1 VVLLCAGNLWSD
13 DEGLVVSPILKRVV
27 YPWLAN
33 SGYLRHRADGGSFCV
48 ITYHGILPEGYRVSD
63 PQQDGSLV
71 SAENFR
77 SQLRLLKECYH
88 IVSPEQVRDWAVD
101 GKALP
106 ELAILLTC
114 DDGLRNALTG
124 MTPILREENLSC
136 LFFVLGASVAENA
149 QMLWYEE
156 LYLLMLAAPAGNYPF
171 DFPGVTVEL
180 ADRTRR
186 RSAWWNL
193 VKKLSQYDQAAR
205 IHFIETARLEFGL
218 PEGWN
223 AGCWNS
229 EAQRQRFSLLTA
241 DELRQLVD
249 LGMSIG
255 SHTLNHPI
263 LSQQTS
269 DEVWKEISESRG
281 VLENAVGKPV
291 WALAYPFGDPAA
303 VTTREMQMAEQA
315 GFQCA
320 FMNVGGGF
328 GAQLPRFALPRV
340 HVTAEMT
347 LSEFEA
353 HVSGFHRDFRSRL
366 SGDTA

>member
-1 VVLLCAGNLWSD
+1 M
-13 DEGLVVSPILKRVV
+13 SPILKRMV

-33 SGYLRHRADGGSFCV
+33 SGYLRRRAGGGSFCV
-48 ITYHGILPEGYRVSD
+48 VTYHGVLPEGYRVSD

-71 SAENFR
+71 TAENFR
-77 SQLRLLKECYH
+77 SQLRLLKECYCV
-88 IVSPEQVRDWAVD
+88 VSPEQVRDWVVD

-114 DDGLRNALTG
+114 DDGLRNGLTG
-124 MTPILREENLSC
+124 MAPILREEDLSC
-136 LFFVLGASVAENA
+136 LFFVLGAPVAA
-149 QMLWYEE
+149 GSRILWYEE
-156 LYLLMLAAPAGNYPF
+156 LYLLLLAAPAGGYSF
-171 DFPGVTVEL
+171 DFPEVNFEL
-180 ADRTRR
+180 GNRAQRR
-186 RSAWWNL
+186 LAWWNL
-193 VKKLSQYDQAAR
+193 LKKLSQYGQEAR
-205 IHFIETARLEFGL
+205 SRFIEASRIKFGL

-223 AGCWNS
+223 AGCWDN
-229 EAQRQRFSLLTA
+229 EAQRQRFSLLNG

-249 LGMSIG
+249 QGMGIG

-269 DEVWKEISESRG
+269 DEAWREISESRSL
-281 VLENAVGKPV
+281 LENAVGKPV
-291 WALAYPFGDPAA
+291 WALAYPFGDPASVSA
-303 VTTREMQMAEQA
+303 REMQMAEQA

-340 HVTAEMT
+340 HVTAEMS